1 MPSVTVVDVAR
12 HAGVSKSTVSN
23 VIRGSAL
30 VAPGTRARVQASIR
44 ALGYRPNGVARAL
57 RERATKVLALVV
69 PDPVN
74 PFFAQ
79 LAHGMERRAH
89 EEGFGVLIAN
99 TSCDPA
105 MERAQVA
112 ALMSRR
118 ADGVLFGGLSR
129 GSSLHLRLLD
139 EGLPVVCAFSAGD
152 DERLGVLDT
161 DDEAGM
167 RAIVDHLA
175 DMGHRRLAFAGQGFD
190 EAGAEVRRQAF
201 NAAAAARDMEVVD
214 LAADPTAIVAHN
226 DTIAIE
232 QLDRLHREG
241 VAVPGDVSVTGYDDI
256 ALAAHAL
263 IGLTTVA
270 TDPEQAGASAADQ
283 LVLAIREHRHVG
295 HRSAQ
300 AGRLVV
306 RSTTARAATARAAT
320 PGAATP
326 GTATTR
332 AARRRRRG

>member
-23 VIRGSAL
+23 VIRGSAV
-30 VAPGTRARVQASIR
+30 VALPTRARVQASVR

-57 RERATKVLALVV
+57 RERATRVLALVV

-79 LAHGMERRAH
+79 LAHGMERRAR

-105 MERAQVA
+105 TERAQVA

-129 GSSLHLRLLD
+129 NSTLHLRLLD
-139 EGLPVVCAFSAGD
+139 EGVPVVCAFSAGD

-167 RAIVDHLA
+167 SSLVEHLA
-175 DMGHRRLAFAGQGFD
+175 DLGHRRLAFADQDFD
-190 EAGAEVRRQAF
+190 EAGAEVRRLAF
-201 NAAAAARDMEVVD
+201 TRAAAARGLEVVD
-214 LAADPTAIVAHN
+214 LGDAPTAIVAH
-226 DTIAIE
+226 
-232 QLDRLHREG
+232 
-241 VAVPGDVSVTGYDDI
+241 
-256 ALAAHAL
+256 
-263 IGLTTVA
+263 
-270 TDPEQAGASAADQ
+270 
-283 LVLAIREHRHVG
+283 
-295 HRSAQ
+295 
-300 AGRLVV
+300 
-306 RSTTARAATARAAT
+306 
-320 PGAATP
+320 
-326 GTATTR
+326 
-332 AARRRRRG
+332 